1 MKRPYLALAALAL
14 ATALA
19 PAPTLLPRVWAEGLF
34 ASAAVEPASFA
45 VLARPVGADDWTLVV
60 LEQLRARP
68 FCWTPRPDG
77 LVDPTLNRFDFT
89 GICGR
94 FIDSNGYSLRIGEA
108 DLNHAFRLRLEQK
121 GSELQLL
128 AASPSQGTELLVG
141 RGAVPRR
148 DRDLFVS
155 LQLEPG
161 WELRRRVFGGRSLNH
176 IYFNNAQSL
185 DSLIAGSRG
194 RTDSTALAAPPIVPP
209 PIGAGQGRRARAA
222 SVVPTDSRSR
232 FRQQPVAPVEPAAPD
247 APAQPLA
254 SRDSRGAEAP
264 MDAPGPGVVT
274 LQVIPYEERID
285 SQARTAPATDPFAQ
299 AQGL

>member
-1 MKRPYLALAALAL
+1 
-14 ATALA
+14 
-19 PAPTLLPRVWAEGLF
+19 
-34 ASAAVEPASFA
+34 
-45 VLARPVGADDWTLVV
+45 
-60 LEQLRARP
+60 
-68 FCWTPRPDG
+68 
-77 LVDPTLNRFDFT
+77 VDPTLNRFDFT

-94 FIDSNGYSLRIGEA
+94 YIDSNGYSIRIGDT
-108 DLNHAFRLRLEQK
+108 DLNHAVRLRLEQK

-185 DSLIAGSRG
+185 ASLIAGARG
-194 RTDSTALAAPPIVPP
+194 RTDTTALSAPPIVPP
-209 PIGAGQGRRARAA
+209 PIGAGQGRRARAS

-232 FRQQPVAPVEPAAPD
+232 FRQQPAEPAA
-247 APAQPLA
+247 APAALANPLA
-254 SRDSRGAEAP
+254 SRDAEAP
-264 MDAPGPGVVT
+264 MDYSPGPGVVT

-285 SQARTAPATDPFAQ
+285 PQARTAPATDPFAQ